1 MVHSKY
7 YKLGIHRISQER
19 RPYCLQA
26 LFRIAHMH
34 THHHDID
41 TPGLTPEHTSCN
53 MDIRERVTQCTAHQ
67 NMRQEKIQYYIQY
80 MVPASSWQLIRQ
92 GSKAGLT
99 LRSRRWKSCNGNSY
113 IIKTFNSPSLSWQI
127 WGILQMSAAVV
138 SMSRHQRPPSFLNP
152 P

>member
-41 TPGLTPEHTSCN
+41 TPGLTPEHTSYN
-53 MDIRERVTQCTAHQ
+53 MDIRERVTQCT
-67 NMRQEKIQYYIQY
+67 
-80 MVPASSWQLIRQ
+80 
-92 GSKAGLT
+92 SKYETRKDSVLHSVHGTSQFMAT
-99 LRSRRWKSCNGNSY
+99 Y
-113 IIKTFNSPSLSWQI
+113 
-127 WGILQMSAAVV
+127 
-138 SMSRHQRPPSFLNP
+138 
-152 P
+152 